1 MNIKLI
7 VFSYMNLSFK
17 ELFKYFFQKKF
28 YNFLILIFYSYYN
41 YIKCHFLYIILSYIK
56 YNIYSIQNLFTKEI
70 LSKKKKKRLY
80 ILYKLIL

>member
-56 YNIYSIQNLFTKEI
+56 YNILYKIFLQKRYYLKR
-70 LSKKKKKRLY
+70 KKKDF
-80 ILYKLIL
+80 IFFTN

>member
-41 YIKCHFLYIILSYIK
+41 YIKCHFLYIILSCIK
-56 YNIYSIQNLFTKEI
+56 YI
-70 LSKKKKKRLY
+70 LYKIFLQKRYYLKKKKKKDF
-80 ILYKLIL
+80 IFFTN